1 MSLCRSIGGAIGVAM
16 IGAII
21 FVSIGRT
28 GGALETVLERVTG
41 EGPEYLR
48 QLSAVDRTAIG
59 EHLDRTFRIVFF
71 TIAAITGIGALV
83 ATTVP
88 KPKF

>member
-28 GGALETVLERVTG
+28 DGALEAVLDRVMG
-41 EGPEYLR
+41 EGPEYLH
-48 QLSAVDRTAIG
+48 QLSAADRTAIG
-59 EHLDRTFRIVFF
+59 ERLDWTFRIVFF
-71 TIAAITGIGALV
+71 TIGAITGIGALL